1 VTTRKP
7 ADGREV
13 AAHVALALS
22 RYVRESRVD
31 AVWVPDEVERLAV
44 LLADVASRRQG
55 ETSMDP
61 AADAGH
67 GRLMD
72 TASTLLLNRR
82 ELAHALRCSV
92 RTVDRLIGSGALV
105 AVKIEG
111 STRVRRSD
119 LDEYVSRLAPR
130 RSFHDRVATKGQ
142 SA

>member
-1 VTTRKP
+1 MTRRP

-13 AAHVALALS
+13 AGHLALALA
-22 RYVRESRVD
+22 RYLRECRSD
-31 AVWVPDEVERLAV
+31 GVWTPPEVERFAV

-55 ETSMDP
+55 ETSMAP

-72 TASTLLLNRR
+72 TASTLLLDRR
-82 ELAHALRCSV
+82 EVAHALRCSV

-119 LDEYVSRLAPR
+119 LDDFIASRPP
-130 RSFHDRVATKGQ
+130 RSFRDELTAKGG
-142 SA
+142 AA